1 MSKYSPEYFVPKT
14 ILRFMLPQDEPINI
28 LLSIYP
34 NNGESQGEVKGKFRE
49 SAEYENGVHIGSRIQ

>member
-1 MSKYSPEYFVPKT
+1 MSNYSPEHFVPKT
-14 ILRFMLPQDEPINI
+14 ILRFMLPLDEHLNI

-49 SAEYENGVHIGSRIQ
+49 SAEYENGVRI